1 MIALMAAHVSLNSGG
16 YLFAKVG
23 LSEFSPFAFAFWR
36 FLIGLAGLSTV
47 LLLRNVRLRIER
59 RDWPRILLLATC
71 AVPANQLLYLCGMRW
86 TVPSHTSLLYGST
99 AVFALLLSAILG
111 YEKLRSYK
119 VMAILLAVAGIALVV
134 SESPTQLIG
143 SENFAGDVLITL
155 SVVMWA
161 AYTVLAKPMVEKYGA
176 VKTTL
181 ACLMLGSLMTL
192 PFLVVPALAQDYSA
206 ITWRGWAGPVY
217 TGIMITT
224 ISYTLWF
231 AMLKRIDPSQV
242 AILTAPQPV
251 VTTILSV
258 LILRE
263 TIGISL
269 VTGGVLVIG
278 GVCLMQIPALKRLPD
293 DIHLAVGAAWKKHA
307 GGQQP

>member
-1 MIALMAAHVSLNSGG
+1 MIALMSVHVVINSGG
-16 YLFAKVG
+16 YLFAKIG

-36 FLIGLAGLSTV
+36 FLIGLAGLSAV
-47 LLLRNVRLRIER
+47 LLLRKVRLRIER

-71 AVPANQLLYLCGMRW
+71 AVPANQLLYLSGMRW

-99 AVFALLLSAILG
+99 AAFALVLSAILG
-111 YEKLRSYK
+111 YEKLRPYK
-119 VMAILLAVAGIALVV
+119 IAAILLAVAGITLVV

-143 SENFAGDVLITL
+143 SENFAGDVLIAL

-161 AYTVLAKPMVEKYGA
+161 AYTVLAKPLVEKYGA

-181 ACLMLGSLMTL
+181 ACLFLGSLMTL
-192 PFLVVPALAQDYSA
+192 PFLVAPALAQDYSA
-206 ITWRGWAGPVY
+206 ITWRGWAGPIY
-217 TGIMITT
+217 TGIMVTT

-242 AILTAPQPV
+242 AILTTPQPV

-278 GVCLMQIPALKRLPD
+278 GVCLMQIPALRKIPGW
-293 DIHLAVGAAWKKHA
+293 HSA
-307 GGQQP
+307 GG